1 MRISDWSSDVCSS
14 DLEKRLWPFYGV
26 FRIDGASAGGR
37 NPGSAGQEAGRRSA
51 RCGWQQ
57 PRGRKM
63 GGQPRSPAGGALE
76 ADPAAMQ
83 FDQRAAQRQSK
94 SRPLHPALHLS
105 PPLHYCFL
113 PPFLVRPP
121 ISFALFLPPPP
132 LSIPLPL
139 LLP

>member
-63 GGQPRSPAGGALE
+63 GGQPRAPAGGALE

-83 FDQRAAQRQSK
+83 FDQGADQRQAK
-94 SRPLHPALHLS
+94 ARALEAAVQLALDLHEGFEHPRSEEHTSELQSLMRNSYAVFCLH
-105 PPLHYCFL
+105 
-113 PPFLVRPP
+113 
-121 ISFALFLPPPP
+121 
-132 LSIPLPL
+132 
-139 LLP
+139 